1 MGAFIEVDEGGKGLG
16 LVVLLSSRY
25 DWIPS
30 ANLAYIISIL
40 QIGCLCYLLLGKHSL
55 TSPFNMTIAD

>member
-30 ANLAYIISIL
+30 AYLAYIICIL
-40 QIGCLCYLLLGKHSL
+40 LIGCLCYLLLGKHSL
-55 TSPFNMTIAD
+55 TSPFDMTIAD